1 MPRRMAHAPAIENWR
16 KNGGSLTPQNHI
28 GQINEFS
35 ACASIAVPVR
45 RVAGFISNAGRT
57 TGPSQQ
63 SSARA
68 LASQHVRAQ
77 RCRLERRMLSV
88 FGGLLDREMIRA
100 GREDGALEEAQH
112 APAT

>member
-1 MPRRMAHAPAIENWR
+1 MREEQRARR
-16 KNGGSLTPQNHI
+16 SNHR
-28 GQINEFS
+28 
-35 ACASIAVPVR
+35 P
-45 RVAGFISNAGRT
+45 GRLH
-57 TGPSQQ
+57 S
-63 SSARA
+63 